1 MSRVIFLSGG
11 NYCGRMIWCQSWAE
25 CDNRRVVVD
34 SRLFALQLN
43 ARLEEDVRPLAVAC
57 AVNVL
62 TNAARKGFDVVVS
75 EDLDI
80 VARRL
85 RHIAKR
91 EGMEI
96 VEKRVVSNE

>member
-11 NYCGRMIWCQSWAE
+11 DFHGRMVWCRDWAR

-34 SRLFALQLN
+34 SQLLALNLN
-43 ARLEEDVRPLAVAC
+43 GRHEEDVRPLAVAC

-75 EDLDI
+75 EDLDS

-96 VEKRVVSNE
+96 VDHEI

>member
-11 NYCGRMIWCQSWAE
+11 CFYNRMKWCRDWAG

-34 SRLFALQLN
+34 SRQMALELN
-43 ARLEEDVRPLAVAC
+43 PRFEEDVRPLAVAC
-57 AVNVL
+57 AANVL

-75 EDLDI
+75 EDLDS

-96 VEKRVVSNE
+96 VEQVSK

>member
-11 NYCGRMIWCQSWAE
+11 GFCTRRDWCRNWAE
-25 CDNRRVVVD
+25 CDDRRVVVD
-34 SRLFALQLN
+34 SRLFALQIN
-43 ARLEEDVRPLAVAC
+43 PRFEEDVRPLAVAC

-75 EDLDI
+75 ENLDS
-80 VARRL
+80 VERRL

-91 EGMEI
+91 ERMEI
-96 VEKRVVSNE
+96 VEHEI

>member
-11 NYCGRMIWCQSWAE
+11 NFCDRMTWSRNWAE
-25 CDNRRVVVD
+25 CDDRRVVVD
-34 SRLFALQLN
+34 SRLLALQLN
-43 ARLEEDVRPLAVAC
+43 ERFEEDMRPLAVAC

-75 EDLDI
+75 EDLDS
-80 VARRL
+80 VERRL

-91 EGMEI
+91 ERMEI
-96 VEKRVVSNE
+96 VEHEI